1 MLNINHILAHLKRTE
16 SLSFISIWSKNVH
29 ENVHFFKKMSTQKKT
44 ILGLVIF
51 VDVDITIKKKRF
63 NIRNH
68 PNNKIENFRIA
79 WAQEELGMQ
88 FHIKLWLE

>member
-1 MLNINHILAHLKRTE
+1 MYT
-16 SLSFISIWSKNVH
+16 FSKNVD
-29 ENVHFFKKMSTQKKT
+29 SKKT

-68 PNNKIENFRIA
+68 RNDKIENVRIA
-79 WAQEELGMQ
+79 WAQEKLGMQ